1 MENRLI
7 YTVSELT
14 RQIKDSLEGLFPNI
28 WVEGEISNLRIP
40 SSGHYYFTLKDS
52 ASQIR
57 AVMFRSQQR
66 ILPFVPEDGMNVIC
80 KGRVNVYEPRGE
92 YQLLIEAL
100 EPKGKGALQL
110 AFEQLKKKLQ
120 AEGLFNEERKRPLP
134 ALPGRIAIITSPT
147 GAALRDILKI
157 LNRRFPNLEIL
168 IAPVKVQGDEASG
181 EIAQALKAINTLEA
195 ADVIIVAR
203 GGGSLEDLWAFNT
216 EKVARA
222 IFDSAIPVISAV
234 GHEIDFTIADF
245 VADLRAPTPSAAA
258 ELVVRDKQEWLQ
270 MLSHYNIRLKNKLRN
285 WLEQNRN
292 NLDYLSRHLSNPA
305 KRIINYQIECDDLHL
320 RLGKSLP
327 RIVQQRRG
335 DVIHYREVILLHT
348 PRTAIQNYRSVL
360 GYLKKACMHTTGVLL
375 ERNRSTLKNCVEKAN
390 TLNPLNILQRG
401 YSITRLL
408 PARKIVKS
416 ARQVRKGDT
425 LDVRLSEGEV
435 YCIVDKVIL

>member
-52 ASQIR
+52 QSQIR
-57 AVMFRSQQR
+57 GVMFRSQQR
-66 ILPFVPEDGMNVIC
+66 ILPFVPEDGMRVIC
-80 KGRVNVYEPRGE
+80 RGRVNVYEPRGE
-92 YQLLIEAL
+92 YQLLVETL

-120 AEGLFNEERKRPLP
+120 AEGFFNEERKRPIP
-134 ALPGRIAIITSPT
+134 TLPGRIAIITSPT

-157 LNRRFPNLEIL
+157 LNRRFSNLEIL
-168 IAPVKVQGDEASG
+168 IVPVKVQGDEAPG
-181 EIAQALKAINTLEA
+181 EIARALTIVNMQHA

-216 EKVARA
+216 ELVARA
-222 IFDSAIPVISAV
+222 IFTSAIPVISAV

-258 ELVVRDKQEWLQ
+258 ELVVRDKQELQQ
-270 MLSHYNIRLKNKLRN
+270 MLSHYSIRLKNTLRN
-285 WLEQNRN
+285 CLEQNRSTIG
-292 NLDYLSRHLSNPA
+292 YLSRHLIDPA
-305 KRIINYQIECDDLHL
+305 KRIINYQIQCDDLHL

-327 RIVQQRRG
+327 RIVQQRKSDIG
-335 DVIHYREVILLHT
+335 HYREVILLHT
-348 PRTAIQNYRSVL
+348 PRTAIQNYRSTL
-360 GYLKKACMHTTGVLL
+360 GYLKKSCINTQSFFWKETARHLKTACA
-375 ERNRSTLKNCVEKAN
+375 TLN

-408 PARKIVKS
+408 PAQEIVKS

-425 LDVRLSEGEV
+425 VDVRLSEGEV

>member
-14 RQIKDSLEGLFPNI
+14 RQIKDALEGLFPNI

-52 ASQIR
+52 QSQIR
-57 AVMFRSQQR
+57 GVMFRSQQR
-66 ILPFVPEDGMNVIC
+66 ILPFVPEDGMSVIC
-80 KGRVNVYEPRGE
+80 RGRVNVYEPRGE
-92 YQLLIEAL
+92 YQLLIEAM

-120 AEGLFNEERKRPLP
+120 AEGLFDDDRKRPIPTLP
-134 ALPGRIAIITSPT
+134 VRIAIITSPT

-168 IAPVKVQGDEASG
+168 IVPVKVQGDEAPG
-181 EIAQALKAINTLEA
+181 EIARALNIVNMQHA

-216 EKVARA
+216 ELVARS
-222 IFDSAIPVISAV
+222 IFTSAIPVISAV

-258 ELVVRDKQEWLQ
+258 ELVVRDKQELLR
-270 MLSHYNIRLKNKLRN
+270 MLSHYSIRLKNALRN
-285 WLEQNRN
+285 CLEQNRN
-292 NLDYLSRHLSNPA
+292 NIGYLSRHLANPA
-305 KRIINYQIECDDLHL
+305 KRIINYQIQCDDLHL
-320 RLGKSLP
+320 RLGKTLP
-327 RIVQQRRG
+327 RIVQQRKG
-335 DVIHYREVILLHT
+335 DIGHYREVILLYT
-348 PRTAIQNYRSVL
+348 PRTAIQNYRSTL
-360 GYLKKACMHTTGVLL
+360 GYLRKAFINGAEVLL
-375 ERNRSTLKNCVEKAN
+375 ERNSAALKNCFVKLN

-408 PARKIVKS
+408 PAQEIVKS
-416 ARQVRKGDT
+416 ARQLRNGDT
-425 LDVRLSEGEV
+425 VDVRLSEGEV